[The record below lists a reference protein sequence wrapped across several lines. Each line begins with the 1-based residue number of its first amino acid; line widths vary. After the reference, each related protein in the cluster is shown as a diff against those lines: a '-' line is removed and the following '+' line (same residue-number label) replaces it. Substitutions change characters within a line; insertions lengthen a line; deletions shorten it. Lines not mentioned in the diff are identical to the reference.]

1 MSVVVITGSST
12 GIGMAAAQ
20 ALARAGHRVFATMR
34 TPETSALAKALSE
47 EALPIRM
54 LPLDV
59 DQDASVDAAFR
70 QIEAEAG
77 GIDVLVNNAGVP
89 GLGAVE
95 DAPMDLFRSVMETNF
110 FGAIRCV
117 KAVLPGMRARRT
129 GCIINVTSI
138 AGRIAH
144 AGHAT
149 YCASKWALEA
159 ASEALAQEVKPFG
172 IRVAIVEPGVIK
184 TPIFDKAADLR
195 TGTPYPHERRLSA
208 LFQASLQHPV
218 PPDVVG
224 EAIREIV
231 NSGTWQLRHP
241 VGPDAAPF
249 LLWRSSLTDEQWVDY
264 WSQSDAE
271 WCAAMLRD
279 FGIEINLTATLP
291 PKGLKATVTLADGG
305 S

>member
-59 DQDASVDAAFR
+59 DQDASVRAAFR
-70 QIEAEAG
+70 QVEEAG
-77 GIDVLVNNAGVP
+77 AIDVLVNNAGV
-89 GLGAVE
+89 GQLGAVE
-95 DAPMDLFRSVMETNF
+95 DAPMDLFRSTMEINF
-110 FGAIRCV
+110 FGAIRCI
-117 KAVLPGMRARRT
+117 KAVLPGMRTRRS

-138 AGRIAH
+138 AGRIAY
-144 AGHAT
+144 AGSAT

-184 TPIFDKAADLR
+184 TAIFDKAADLR

-208 LFQASLQHPV
+208 LLQASLQHPV
-218 PPDVVG
+218 PPEVVG

-231 NSGTWQLRHP
+231 NSETWQLRHP

-249 LLWRSSLTDEQWVDY
+249 LSWRSSLTDEQWVDY

-279 FGIEINLTATLP
+279 FGMEINLTATLP

>member
-54 LPLDV
+54 LALDV
-59 DQDASVDAAFR
+59 DQDASVCAAFR

-77 GIDVLVNNAGVP
+77 SIDVLVNNAGV
-89 GLGAVE
+89 AQIAAIE
-95 DAPMDLFRSVMETNF
+95 DAPMELFRSTMETNF
-110 FGAIRCV
+110 FGAIRCI
-117 KAVLPGMRARRT
+117 KAVLPGMRTRRG
-129 GCIINVTSI
+129 GCIINVSSI
-138 AGRIAH
+138 AGRLAT
-144 AGHAT
+144 GGFAT

-159 ASEALAQEVKPFG
+159 ASESLAQELKPFG

-184 TPIFDKAADLR
+184 TPIFDKLADVR
-195 TGTPYPHERRLSA
+195 TDTPYPYECRWSA
-208 LFQASLQHPV
+208 LYQASFQHPV
-218 PPDVVG
+218 RPEVAG

-249 LLWRSSLTDEQWVDY
+249 LSWRSRLTDEQWVDY
-264 WSQSDAE
+264 WTRSDGD

-279 FGIEINLTATLP
+279 FGMEINLTATLP
-291 PKGLKATVTLADGG
+291 PKGLKATVTPAGGG